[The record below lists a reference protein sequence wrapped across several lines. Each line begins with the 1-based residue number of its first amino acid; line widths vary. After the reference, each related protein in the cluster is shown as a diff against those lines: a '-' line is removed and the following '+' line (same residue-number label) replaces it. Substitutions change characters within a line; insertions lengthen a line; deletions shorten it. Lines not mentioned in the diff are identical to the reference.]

1 MSRLTKDLLLVGS
14 VPLDSVEEVLESLP
28 DPLITKVAQAQ
39 IRVERWAPESAIR
52 AGSDPRAP
60 LAFEGKLSDDDGH
73 ESHVDAIVVYRDA
86 IVAWIEDDD
95 EILDVIADGLAEEF
109 HRYFNDELIPGE

>member
-1 MSRLTKDLLLVGS
+1 
-14 VPLDSVEEVLESLP
+14 VLETLP
-28 DPLITKVAQAQ
+28 DPLITKVAQAP
-39 IRVERWAPESAIR
+39 IRVERWVPESAIR
-52 AGSDPRAP
+52 AGTDPRAP

-73 ESHVDAIVVYRDA
+73 ESRVDAIVVYRDA